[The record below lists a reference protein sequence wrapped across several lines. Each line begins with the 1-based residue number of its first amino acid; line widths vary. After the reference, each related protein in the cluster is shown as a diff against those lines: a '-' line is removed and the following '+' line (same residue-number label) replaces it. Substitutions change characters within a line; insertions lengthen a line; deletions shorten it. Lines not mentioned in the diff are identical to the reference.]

1 MRTFEDTKNEIL
13 VLKQNLTSEA
23 TRVNITQTFLEVLPM
38 PDFYAILKSHI
49 DSHPPDFGDGD
60 SVLTML
66 YEAFAEANPMDDG
79 QLKQDFNDLYQVMNG
94 TPLREM
100 DKIIYPVC
108 TLCRDH
114 QRSGFV
120 EGVRVGVKLK
130 QELEEQL

>member
-1 MRTFEDTKNEIL
+1 MGIVSQLL
-13 VLKQNLTSEA
+13 VQVIFQGSFQRA
-23 TRVNITQTFLEVLPM
+23 
-38 PDFYAILKSHI
+38 DAILKSHI

-79 QLKQDFNDLYQVMNG
+79 RLKQDFNDLYQVMNG
-94 TPLREM
+94 MPLREM

-120 EGVRVGVKLK
+120 EGVRVGIKLRE
-130 QELEEQL
+130 ELND